1 MFRKKFPLV
10 RHGGAALLALALS
23 ACGGKSADTPVTGA
37 VPATPG
43 VVAAA
48 RPMPDKTSADCS
60 VVFYGD
66 SILNG
71 SYVKE
76 ELSMRH
82 ARHPAAELKAQRP
95 AWRIDDRTV
104 PGQSLAKVAKGFH
117 GDPRDARVVVIE
129 SGIAE
134 GWSGGTVLTHLPWMI
149 EAVRFEGKIPVLTG
163 YSRQTPNAF
172 MTPDK
177 LAGRDRI
184 DDEAKRLARDMD
196 VEFADF
202 GSAGPA
208 ELIDDVHPTQE
219 YSLRLTAKLIEALDR
234 VAPECSHH

>member
-1 MFRKKFPLV
+1 MKS
-10 RHGGAALLALALS
+10 ASAILLAVSMALS
-23 ACGGKSADTPVTGA
+23 ACGGKSAGTTDAAGPIPLAPA
-37 VPATPG
+37 VI
-43 VVAAA
+43 AAA
-48 RPMPDKTSADCS
+48 RPMPDKASPDCS
-60 VVFYGD
+60 VVLYGD

-76 ELSMRH
+76 EMSMRH
-82 ARHPAAELKAQRP
+82 VRHPATELKAQRP

-117 GDPRDARVVVIE
+117 SDPRDARVVVIE

-163 YSRQTPNAF
+163 YSRQTPNDF

-202 GSAGPA
+202 GSAGPV
-208 ELIDDVHPTQE
+208 ELIDEVHPTE
-219 YSLRLTAKLIEALDR
+219 DYSLRLTAKLIETLDR

>member
-1 MFRKKFPLV
+1 MKSVP
-10 RHGGAALLALALS
+10 ATLLAVSMALMS
-23 ACGGKSADTPVTGA
+23 ACGGKSAGTTDAAGPVPTMPA
-37 VPATPG
+37 AIAATQPVPDNAT
-43 VVAAA
+43 
-48 RPMPDKTSADCS
+48 ADCS
-60 VVFYGD
+60 VVLYGD

-76 ELSMRH
+76 ELSTRH
-82 ARHPAAELKAQRP
+82 ARHPAAELKARRP

-104 PGQSLAKVAKGFH
+104 PGQSLAKVAKGFRK
-117 GDPRDARVVVIE
+117 DPRDARVVVIE

-172 MTPDK
+172 MTPDR

-184 DDEAKRLARDMD
+184 DDEAKTLARDMD

-202 GSAGPA
+202 GSAGPV
-208 ELIDDVHPTQE
+208 ELIDEVHPTE
-219 YSLRLTAKLIEALDR
+219 DYSLRLTAKLIEALDR
-234 VAPECSHH
+234 VAPECSH

>member
-1 MFRKKFPLV
+1 M
-10 RHGGAALLALALS
+10 ALS
-23 ACGGKSADTPVTGA
+23 ACGGKSAGMTGA
-37 VPATPG
+37 AGPGPATPT
-43 VVAAA
+43 VIAAA
-48 RPMPDKTSADCS
+48 RPMSDKASATCS
-60 VVFYGD
+60 VVLYGD

-82 ARHPAAELKAQRP
+82 PRHPAAELKAQRP
-95 AWRIDDRTV
+95 AWRIIDRTI
-104 PGQSLAKVAKGFH
+104 PGQSLAKVAEGFQS
-117 GDPRDARVVVIE
+117 DPRDARVVVIE

-134 GWSGGTVLTHLPWMI
+134 GWSGGALLTHLPWMV

-163 YSRQTPNAF
+163 YARQAPNDF

-177 LAGRDRI
+177 LVGRDRI
-184 DDEAKRLARDMD
+184 DDEAKNLARDME

-202 GSAGPA
+202 GSAGPV
-208 ELIDDVHPTQE
+208 ELIDEVHPTE
-219 YSLRLTAKLIEALDR
+219 DYSLSLTTKLIEALDR

>member
-1 MFRKKFPLV
+1 MKS
-10 RHGGAALLALALS
+10 ASATLLAVSMALS
-23 ACGGKSADTPVTGA
+23 ACGGKSAGTTDAAGA
-37 VPATPG
+37 VPVAPA
-43 VVAAA
+43 VIAAA
-48 RPMPDKTSADCS
+48 QPMPDKASATCS
-60 VVFYGD
+60 VVLYGD

-117 GDPRDARVVVIE
+117 NDPRDARVVVIE

-134 GWSGGTVLTHLPWMI
+134 GWSGRTVLAHLPWMI

-202 GSAGPA
+202 GSAGPV
-208 ELIDDVHPTQE
+208 ELIDEVHPTEE
-219 YSLRLTAKLIEALDR
+219 YSRRLTAKLIEALDR